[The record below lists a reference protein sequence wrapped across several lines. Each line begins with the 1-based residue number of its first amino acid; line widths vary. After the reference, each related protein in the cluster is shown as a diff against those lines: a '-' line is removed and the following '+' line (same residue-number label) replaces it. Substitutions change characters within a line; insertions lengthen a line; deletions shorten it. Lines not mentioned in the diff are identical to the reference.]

1 MRGVEHAAD
10 EYDVVA
16 DGVAG
21 FDAAFEVPGTA
32 RYQRD
37 TRVAGRI
44 LDAPEPVLDRGAEM
58 PRQRLHGPCAGR
70 IEFRAMSSAAPAT
83 PLLFTPLRLRGLTA
97 RNRVVVSPMCQYSSE
112 RGGPTDYHLVHLG
125 KFAMG
130 GAGIVF
136 CEETAVEARGRKS
149 HHCAGIYDDAH
160 IPGYRRIN
168 EFIRAQGAVP
178 AIQIGHGGRKG
189 SGCAPWE
196 GYRPL
201 TAEDAKQG
209 HAPWRTVSASAI
221 PASAEAPVPHALTT
235 GEIAD
240 VVASWR
246 TAAARA
252 LDAGYDVVEV
262 HAAHGYLIHQFLSP
276 LANRRD
282 DAYGRDL
289 QGRMRLCLEIVEAVR
304 GVWPADRPV
313 FMRVSAVDGVDG
325 AWSSDDTVAL
335 ARAARER
342 GVDFVTTSSGGI
354 AGPGTATPV
363 PRVPGY
369 HVPYAA
375 KVRREAGV
383 GTIAVG
389 LITEARHAEEILR
402 NGEAD
407 LIALARELLW
417 NPNWPA
423 HAARELG
430 VPAYLDLLPRGYAWW
445 LKRREDIREV
455 TRKAAEK
462 KP

>member
-1 MRGVEHAAD
+1 
-10 EYDVVA
+10 
-16 DGVAG
+16 
-21 FDAAFEVPGTA
+21 
-32 RYQRD
+32 
-37 TRVAGRI
+37 
-44 LDAPEPVLDRGAEM
+44 M
-58 PRQRLHGPCAGR
+58 PRQRLHERCAGR

-112 RGGPTDYHLVHLG
+112 HGGPTDYHLVHLG

-209 HAPWRTVSASAI
+209 YAPWRTVSASAI

-252 LDAGYDVVEV
+252 LDAGYDVLEV
-262 HAAHGYLIHQFLSP
+262 HAAHGYLVHQFLSP

-389 LITEARHAEEILR
+389 LITEPRHAEEILR
-402 NGEAD
+402 KGEAD